1 MGGHAFLAGFG
12 EVVRQQQQ
20 TLGTQALGFLRHLDG
35 QAGRTTDAGEN
46 RHRAGAGVDGGLDDL
61 AVLARLQRE
70 ELAGATGSEQRR
82 GTVGAE
88 PFQALDVAGAIEV
101 ALRVEVGDR
110 E

>member
-1 MGGHAFLAGFG
+1 MEAIRRPADGMTVSQPFPAG
-12 EVVRQQQQ
+12 
-20 TLGTQALGFLRHLDG
+20 TA
-35 QAGRTTDAGEN
+35 
-46 RHRAGAGVDGGLDDL
+46 
-61 AVLARLQRE
+61 
-70 ELAGATGSEQRR
+70 GSEQRR

>member
-1 MGGHAFLAGFG
+1 MQRDAFLAGFG
-12 EVVRQQQQ
+12 EVMRQQQQ
-20 TLGTQALGFLRHLDG
+20 ALGTQALGLLRHLDG
-35 QAGRTTDAGEN
+35 EAGRATDAGEN
-46 RHRAGAGVDGGLDDL
+46 RHRAGAGIHGSLDDL

-70 ELAGATGSEQRR
+70 ELAGTAGSEQRR
-82 GTVGAE
+82 GTVGTE